1 MSTIKT
7 RLTAD
12 MKTAM
17 KSGDKSR
24 LTTIRMLIAAIKQRE
39 IDERREVSDD
49 EAMAILTKQAKQ
61 RRESIAQYES
71 AGRDD
76 LKAVEEAEL
85 AIIETYLPQPLSPE
99 EIEAAVAEIIAA
111 EQATDLSQMGAVMKA
126 ARERLT
132 GRADMAA
139 VSQAVR
145 SRLSA

>member
-1 MSTIKT
+1 MSTIKA

-17 KSGDKSR
+17 KGGEKSR
-24 LTTIRMLIAAIKQRE
+24 LATIRMLISAIKQRE
-39 IDERREVSDD
+39 IDERRDVSDD

-85 AIIETYLPQPLSPE
+85 AIIETYLPQPLSAE

-111 EQATDLSQMGAVMKA
+111 EQASDLSQMGAVMKA
-126 ARERLT
+126 ARERLA
-132 GRADMAA
+132 GRADMAV
-139 VSQAVR
+139 VSQVVR
-145 SRLSA
+145 NRLSA

>member
-1 MSTIKT
+1 MSTIKA

-12 MKTAM
+12 MKTTM
-17 KSGDKSR
+17 KSGDKPR
-24 LTTIRMLIAAIKQRE
+24 LATIRMLIAAIKQRE
-39 IDERREVSDD
+39 IDERREVSED

-111 EQATDLSQMGAVMKA
+111 EQATDLSQMGAVMKT
-126 ARERLT
+126 ARERLA

>member
-1 MSTIKT
+1 MSTIKA

-17 KSGDKSR
+17 KSGDKPR
-24 LTTIRMLIAAIKQRE
+24 LATIRMLIAAIKQRE
-39 IDERREVSDD
+39 IDERLEVSGD

-76 LKAVEEAEL
+76 LKTVEEAEL

-111 EQATDLSQMGAVMKA
+111 EQATEMNQMGAVMKT
-126 ARERLT
+126 ARERLA

>member
-1 MSTIKT
+1 MKA

-12 MKTAM
+12 MKLAM
-17 KSGDKSR
+17 KSREKSR
-24 LTTIRMLIAAIKQRE
+24 LATIRMLIAAIKQRE
-39 IDERREVSDD
+39 IDERREVSED

-111 EQATDLSQMGAVMKA
+111 EQATDLSQMGAVMKT
-126 ARERLT
+126 ARERLA

>member
-1 MSTIKT
+1 MSEIKA

-17 KSGDKSR
+17 KSGAKPR
-24 LTTIRMLIAAIKQRE
+24 LATIRMLIAAIKQRE
-39 IDERREVSDD
+39 IDERREVSKD

-76 LKAVEEAEL
+76 LKAIEEAEL

-111 EQATDLSQMGAVMKA
+111 EQATDLSQMGAVMKT
-126 ARERLT
+126 ARERLA

>member
-1 MSTIKT
+1 MSTIKA

-17 KSGDKSR
+17 KGGEKSR
-24 LTTIRMLIAAIKQRE
+24 LATIRMLISAIKQRE
-39 IDERREVSDD
+39 IDERRDVSDD

-71 AGRDD
+71 AGRED

-85 AIIETYLPQPLSPE
+85 AIIETYLPQPLSAE
-99 EIEAAVAEIIAA
+99 EIEAAVADIIAA

-126 ARERLT
+126 ARERLA
-132 GRADMAA
+132 GRADMSV
-139 VSQAVR
+139 VSQVVR
-145 SRLSA
+145 NRLSA

>member
-1 MSTIKT
+1 MSTIKA

-17 KSGDKSR
+17 KSGAKPR
-24 LTTIRMLIAAIKQRE
+24 LATIRMLIAAIKQRE
-39 IDERREVSDD
+39 IDERREVSED

-85 AIIETYLPQPLSPE
+85 AIIETYLPQPLSAE

-111 EQATDLSQMGAVMKA
+111 EQATDLSQMGAVMKT
-126 ARERLT
+126 ARERLA

>member
-17 KSGDKSR
+17 KSGEKSR

>member
-1 MSTIKT
+1 MSTIKAQ
-7 RLTAD
+7 LTAD

-24 LTTIRMLIAAIKQRE
+24 LTTIRMLIAAIKQKEVDDRRE
-39 IDERREVSDD
+39 ITDD
-49 EAMAILTKQAKQ
+49 EAMAILAKQAKQ

-85 AIIETYLPQPLSPE
+85 EIIETYLPQPLSAE
-99 EIEAAVAEIIAA
+99 EIQAVVAEIIES
-111 EQATDLSQMGAVMKA
+111 EQATDLSQMGAVMKV
-126 ARERLT
+126 ARERLN
-132 GRADMAA
+132 GRADMAV

>member
-1 MSTIKT
+1 MSTIKA

-17 KSGDKSR
+17 KGGEKSR
-24 LTTIRMLIAAIKQRE
+24 LATIRMLISAIKQRE
-39 IDERREVSDD
+39 IDERRDVSDD

-85 AIIETYLPQPLSPE
+85 AIIETYLPQPLSDE
-99 EIEAAVAEIIAA
+99 EIEATVADIIAA
-111 EQATDLSQMGAVMKA
+111 EQASDLSQMGAVMKA
-126 ARERLT
+126 ARERLA
-132 GRADMAA
+132 GRADMAV

-145 SRLSA
+145 NRLSA

>member
-1 MSTIKT
+1 MSTMKA

-12 MKTAM
+12 MKLAM
-17 KSGDKSR
+17 KSREKSR
-24 LTTIRMLIAAIKQRE
+24 LATIRMLIAAIKQRE
-39 IDERREVSDD
+39 IDERREVSED

-76 LKAVEEAEL
+76 LKAIEEAEL

-111 EQATDLSQMGAVMKA
+111 EQATDLSQMGAVMKT
-126 ARERLT
+126 ARERLA

>member
-1 MSTIKT
+1 MSTIKA
-7 RLTAD
+7 RLTDD
-12 MKTAM
+12 MKSAM
-17 KSGDKSR
+17 KAGEKSR
-24 LTTIRMLIAAIKQRE
+24 LATIRMLISAIKQRE
-39 IDERREVSDD
+39 IDERREASED

-99 EIEAAVAEIIAA
+99 EIEAAVGEIIAA

-126 ARERLT
+126 ARERLA
-132 GRADMAA
+132 GRADMAV
-139 VSQAVR
+139 VSQVVR

>member
-1 MSTIKT
+1 MSTIKA

-17 KSGDKSR
+17 KGGEKSR
-24 LTTIRMLIAAIKQRE
+24 LATIRMLIAAIKQRE
-39 IDERREVSDD
+39 IDERREVSED

-61 RRESIAQYES
+61 RRESIAQYAS

-85 AIIETYLPQPLSPE
+85 AVIETYLPQPLSPE

-111 EQATDLSQMGAVMKA
+111 EQATDLSHMGAVMKT
-126 ARERLT
+126 ARERLA

>member
-1 MSTIKT
+1 MSTIKA

-17 KSGDKSR
+17 KSGEKPR
-24 LTTIRMLIAAIKQRE
+24 LATIRMLISAIKQRE
-39 IDERREVSDD
+39 IDERRDVSDD

-85 AIIETYLPQPLSPE
+85 AIIETYLPQPLSAE
-99 EIEAAVAEIIAA
+99 EIEAAVADIIAA
-111 EQATDLSQMGAVMKA
+111 EQASDLSQMGAVMKA
-126 ARERLT
+126 ARERLA
-132 GRADMAA
+132 GRADMAV
-139 VSQAVR
+139 VSQVVR
-145 SRLSA
+145 NRLSA

>member
-1 MSTIKT
+1 MSTIKA

-17 KSGDKSR
+17 KSGAKPR
-24 LTTIRMLIAAIKQRE
+24 LATIRMLIAAIKQRE
-39 IDERREVSDD
+39 IDERREVSED

-76 LKAVEEAEL
+76 LKAIEEAEL

-111 EQATDLSQMGAVMKA
+111 EQATDLSQMGAVMKT
-126 ARERLT
+126 ARERLA

>member
-17 KSGDKSR
+17 KSGEKSR
-24 LTTIRMLIAAIKQRE
+24 LATIRMLIAAIKQRE

-49 EAMAILTKQAKQ
+49 EAIVILTRQAKQ

-111 EQATDLSQMGAVMKA
+111 EQATDLSQMGAVMKT
-126 ARERLT
+126 ARERLA

>member
-1 MSTIKT
+1 MSTIKA

-12 MKTAM
+12 MKSAM
-17 KSGDKSR
+17 KSREKSR

-39 IDERREVSDD
+39 IDERREVSEN

-76 LKAVEEAEL
+76 LKSVEEAEL

-111 EQATDLSQMGAVMKA
+111 EQATDLSQMGAVMKT
-126 ARERLT
+126 ARERLA

-139 VSQAVR
+139 VSQSVR

>member
-1 MSTIKT
+1 MSTIKA

-12 MKTAM
+12 MKSAM
-17 KSGDKSR
+17 KSREKSR

-39 IDERREVSDD
+39 IDERREVSEN

-76 LKAVEEAEL
+76 LKSVEEAEL

-111 EQATDLSQMGAVMKA
+111 EQATDLSQMGAVMKT
-126 ARERLT
+126 ARERLA

>member
-17 KSGDKSR
+17 KSGEKSR

-76 LKAVEEAEL
+76 LKSVEEAEL

-111 EQATDLSQMGAVMKA
+111 EQATGLSQMGAVMKA
-126 ARERLT
+126 ARERLA

>member
-1 MSTIKT
+1 MSTIKA

-12 MKTAM
+12 MKMAM
-17 KSGDKSR
+17 KSGEKSR
-24 LTTIRMLIAAIKQRE
+24 LATIRMLIAAIKQRE
-39 IDERREVSDD
+39 IDERREVSED

-85 AIIETYLPQPLSPE
+85 TIIETYLPQPLSPE
-99 EIEAAVAEIIAA
+99 EIEASVAEIIAA
-111 EQATDLSQMGAVMKA
+111 EQATDMSQMGAVMKT
-126 ARERLT
+126 ARERLA

>member
-1 MSTIKT
+1 MSTIKA

-17 KSGDKSR
+17 KSGEKSR
-24 LTTIRMLIAAIKQRE
+24 LATIRMLIAAIKQRE
-39 IDERREVSDD
+39 IDERREVSED

-111 EQATDLSQMGAVMKA
+111 EQATDLSQMGAVMKT
-126 ARERLT
+126 ARERLA

>member
-1 MSTIKT
+1 MSTIKA

-17 KSGDKSR
+17 KGGEKSR
-24 LTTIRMLIAAIKQRE
+24 LATIRMLISAIKQRE
-39 IDERREVSDD
+39 IDERRDVSDD

-85 AIIETYLPQPLSPE
+85 AIIETYLPQPLSAE
-99 EIEAAVAEIIAA
+99 EIEDAVAEIIAA
-111 EQATDLSQMGAVMKA
+111 EQASDLSQMGAVMKA
-126 ARERLT
+126 ARERLA
-132 GRADMAA
+132 GRADMAV
-139 VSQAVR
+139 VSQVVR
-145 SRLSA
+145 NRLSA

>member
-1 MSTIKT
+1 MSTIKA

-17 KSGDKSR
+17 KSGDKPR
-24 LTTIRMLIAAIKQRE
+24 LATIRMLIAAIKQRE
-39 IDERREVSDD
+39 IDERREVSED

-111 EQATDLSQMGAVMKA
+111 EQATDLSQMGAVMKT
-126 ARERLT
+126 ARERLA

>member
-1 MSTIKT
+1 MSTIKA

-17 KSGDKSR
+17 KGGEKSR
-24 LTTIRMLIAAIKQRE
+24 LATIRMLIAAIKQRE

-49 EAMAILTKQAKQ
+49 EVMAILTKQAKQ

-85 AIIETYLPQPLSPE
+85 AIIETYLPQPLSRE

-111 EQATDLSQMGAVMKA
+111 EQATGMSQMGAVMKA
-126 ARERLT
+126 ARERLA
-132 GRADMAA
+132 GRADMAV

>member
-1 MSTIKT
+1 MSTIKA

-17 KSGDKSR
+17 KSGAKSR
-24 LTTIRMLIAAIKQRE
+24 LATIRMLIAAIKQRE
-39 IDERREVSDD
+39 IDERREVSED

-76 LKAVEEAEL
+76 LKAIEEAEL

-111 EQATDLSQMGAVMKA
+111 EQATDLSQMGAVMKT
-126 ARERLT
+126 ARERLA